1 MNVLFITLEAGEF
14 PFSAVR
20 LSGVMGM
27 IAVVQTGGK
36 QYKVSE
42 GDEIQVEKLDANVGE
57 SVNLEKVLICGE
69 GDSAKV
75 GTPFLKDCS
84 VVCQVTEQYR
94 DKKIIVFKKH
104 RRKNYRRKNGH
115 RQSLTRLKVT
125 AINA

>member
-1 MNVLFITLEAGEF
+1 MNVLFITREARKLSSSF
-14 PFSAVR
+14 VSF
-20 LSGVMGM
+20 SGVMGM
-27 IAVVQTGGK
+27 IAVIQTGGK

-42 GDEIQVEKLDANVGE
+42 GDEIQVEKLDGNVGE
-57 SVNLEKVLICGE
+57 SVNLDKVLICGE
-69 GDSAKV
+69 GESAKV
-75 GTPFLKDCS
+75 GTPFLEGCS
-84 VVCQVTEQYR
+84 VVCEVTEQYR